1 METKICKT
9 KRVNFTACGIEKTV
23 NEFYKGGS
31 LCKTCSKKLNDLRGK
46 DYFRKKSKENW
57 EKNKEYYR
65 QKSKEY
71 REKNKEYFQKY
82 RDDNKEYIRDRYKEY
97 YSENN
102 EKVGEKNK
110 KWREEN
116 IEKHKEYNRKS
127 AQKSR
132 KENPEKHRWRY
143 LLKETLKKIKKD
155 KDDKTIVLLGYS
167 PEELKKY
174 LETLSSDWVK
184 YEIDHKI
191 PITWFKEDTPAS
203 VVNDFRN
210 LQLLTKSENNKKR
223 NFWMSDVDD
232 VYLNEIKNYI
242 KEKHII

>member
-23 NEFYKGGS
+23 NEFYKGSS

-57 EKNKEYYR
+57 EKN
-65 QKSKEY
+65 
-71 REKNKEYFQKY
+71 
-82 RDDNKEYIRDRYKEY
+82 KEY